1 MNHKEFSS
9 KGGRTMTPKKLE
21 ALRINAAKA
30 REARIA
36 KIKSRGGKK
45 STTPQDDFTETRQ

>member
-1 MNHKEFSS
+1 
-9 KGGRTMTPKKLE
+9 MTPKKLE

-45 STTPQDDFTETRQ
+45 PTTPQAGFTETRQ